1 MIFKTF
7 ENNDIDKWIAK
18 IGLFGKSFNDVIDS
32 INKRK
37 LDIDNL
43 MSSGLV
49 SSYSDA
55 KKQVGG
61 IFSYLYSKNDIK
73 SQLIDVDSVF
83 PKIDTSNVKEI
94 KAEIVDMSKSVA
106 NNEITWQELFDIL
119 PIGEKHFAELGL
131 QMEGQII
138 TEDGLILA
146 NEKARASAIAHNNA
160 LKQQTLGAKAAT
172 IAMKGLAMVGN
183 MLFMFAATKALE
195 LIVKAID
202 DYVHRL
208 DNAKEA
214 LESTQSELES
224 VNKEIDETTSKIKEL
239 ESIDNLSIIDKEDL
253 EQLKL
258 QNEELRIRQK
268 YLEAQEQKDKEKVAK
283 YTEQSY
289 RNKYGE
295 SVDRSDIDKYKESY
309 NTPKSQTASTY
320 LTGGSNTTSTP
331 YGAGQQAQEQ
341 EEGNRLAELIAKY
354 EYYSDLKKKA
364 IQDEDSEAIEK
375 YNQKLESISDNL
387 SENRTELQGFKDDIE
402 ASGEA
407 SPYLDEIKD
416 KLKLIDDTLLSP
428 GQNLV
433 NFINSEELESDKE
446 KLIELANSGNLTQ
459 DELEKNF
466 SNVNDY
472 LKENGLTLED
482 LIGIIKI
489 YKEELESVP
498 NETPIYSLQS
508 YLDQENMS
516 EVKKSLLELAKSGKI
531 TEETF
536 NSTEEYRKLL
546 TDLGMD
552 AEEASEKLKEMA
564 SEDSDMEDWQKQ
576 LQSARTS
583 IEELTK
589 IKSSISSSGITS
601 DSLDTIISKYPEL
614 LAYSDDMQ
622 GMLSAIDNFLYEQ
635 KDAAQ
640 VAGDALLD
648 YSTVIY
654 DQVVSSIYEDC
665 ANANS
670 NLINELAQGYNIDL
684 NNFSSLAQAKE
695 AIDTQLLQTL
705 MEMWGKYYGI
715 VVDSVTGL
723 ASVTQNLP
731 DFYQNE
737 EAQNQLA
744 TYNQIITK
752 LNATKDKF
760 EKGLNFGSVDSAGSA
775 GKESA
780 DAYLEAFEKEL
791 GDLDDLK
798 DRGVISEKEY
808 LDHLRE
814 LYTRYFK
821 DKKQY
826 LDQYNKY
833 EKQYLD
839 GMESLYNSALS
850 GITKLMGKQIDKYS
864 EEKEVAVSSLEEERD
879 ARLAVIDAQK
889 EQLQSQIDL
898 IEKQIDDKQKEI
910 DAINDAADAR
920 KRELDLQKAQ
930 YELERARNQRTI
942 LQYSEE
948 KGMHYVK
955 DDSAERD
962 AKENVDDAKR
972 EIQIAAIQKEIDLL
986 NEQKDAIQEQID
998 LLDKQSDQIEEY
1010 YSKMIESTEKYYD
1023 SLIKSMENQKSKW
1036 EELADIKEVA
1046 DAYSAV
1052 QQIFGDLGYTVEDVL
1067 SGNEQAFEDFRNKYI
1082 ALMNDMNSNSWFG
1095 DGLSYA
1101 TGKAK
1106 EDLGSF
1112 LDSTNEVADG
1122 LDNLSEKSSA
1132 VDGVATSLG
1141 NASTSA
1147 SELSTNTNGLSDNLN
1162 GISDSLNN
1170 FPTEDKFSGLTTQF
1184 TELGKA
1190 IGEVAKALGID
1201 GEGSVNSLVTALS
1214 GISEISLGDEQT
1226 GVIAQFNALA
1236 SAVNAVSSAINGTG
1250 GGVSSDPQDSKSQSM
1265 SAGATG
1271 TSGSITY
1278 ALDELKSKA
1287 DEVLGTG
1294 GGEDSTG
1301 EGTIGQF
1308 EQLEQAV
1315 KDVSTAIGSGGGEGE
1330 ESGGKSNGEEDAD
1343 NLIGAITSLGEQS
1356 EETLGESGGEG
1367 VIGRFEQFRD
1377 VINEAN
1383 EHVTGISDGLDAI
1396 DGKEVECTI
1405 KINIESNG
1413 SIPHFAEGT
1422 VLGNMNLDSSEY
1434 KAKYGSAHVAGTA
1447 NVQGNWGVREAGKSL
1462 VGEEGQEL
1470 WVHRGT
1476 GKFETVGNRGAEFI
1490 NVQKGDLIFNHEQT
1504 KQLLRDG
1511 QISSRGKAYANGT
1524 ANKPSVLDRLRAQGY
1539 EVQKYEW
1546 KDMYGN
1552 LISPQQMNEAA
1563 KAWVSGTYECLTPM
1577 NDFKEKIKETV
1588 KVIEG
1593 ANVVNNTMNQQPINV
1608 TMGDIHLHEVQDVDG
1623 LSKAIIHQMPGK
1635 MLQAIHQK

>member
-1 MIFKTF
+1 MVAQISDGKLSLGGLFNGLRVQVDQYESIIKKFSELDFGQDSDLLVNGKADWEAIAKAIGTTDARAIGYFKTLDNGKGTIDNSSASIEGMSEYLKKTGQAF
-7 ENNDIDKWIAK
+7 DFAALKAGLLNAALNAGIMLAFSLAVKAVTEAWDEYNYTVEESQQNIDEINDKIKDLTQQLDELNSIEDKSQYDEKKIGYLQQELDLQERLLEIEQKRYYQNLIGTSFSDNFDKDSLVSKQGAEYNHNNKNNLENLTRRATNYINDVELYNQKIIEAEQNVENGLMTQEDVNNIIKKRTDLLSDQENIEDQLLTNMAGYLENEQSAQEALDSGLLTGKDLEKAQEMVTYWHQMYVDSLGLLENVQKVSGTYDDTKDRLTLKFGKIDPNDFDTLTDEEKRIALTLEPDADIDFDELKSK
-18 IGLFGKSFNDVIDS
+18 IEE
-32 INKRK
+32 K
-37 LDIDNL
+37 LN
-43 MSSGLV
+43 
-49 SSYSDA
+49 
-55 KKQVGG
+55 
-61 IFSYLYSKNDIK
+61 NPP
-73 SQLIDVDSVF
+73 IDVD
-83 PKIDTSNVKEI
+83 IETS
-94 KAEIVDMSKSVA
+94 
-106 NNEITWQELFDIL
+106 
-119 PIGEKHFAELGL
+119 PI
-131 QMEGQII
+131 
-138 TEDGLILA
+138 
-146 NEKARASAIAHNNA
+146 S
-160 LKQQTLGAKAAT
+160 
-172 IAMKGLAMVGN
+172 
-183 MLFMFAATKALE
+183 
-195 LIVKAID
+195 
-202 DYVHRL
+202 
-208 DNAKEA
+208 
-214 LESTQSELES
+214 
-224 VNKEIDETTSKIKEL
+224 
-239 ESIDNLSIIDKEDL
+239 NLSD
-253 EQLKL
+253 
-258 QNEELRIRQK
+258 
-268 YLEAQEQKDKEKVAK
+268 
-283 YTEQSY
+283 
-289 RNKYGE
+289 
-295 SVDRSDIDKYKESY
+295 
-309 NTPKSQTASTY
+309 
-320 LTGGSNTTSTP
+320 
-331 YGAGQQAQEQ
+331 
-341 EEGNRLAELIAKY
+341 
-354 EYYSDLKKKA
+354 
-364 IQDEDSEAIEK
+364 
-375 YNQKLESISDNL
+375 
-387 SENRTELQGFKDDIE
+387 
-402 ASGEA
+402 
-407 SPYLDEIKD
+407 
-416 KLKLIDDTLLSP
+416 
-428 GQNLV
+428 
-433 NFINSEELESDKE
+433 
-446 KLIELANSGNLTQ
+446 
-459 DELEKNF
+459 
-466 SNVNDY
+466 
-472 LKENGLTLED
+472 
-482 LIGIIKI
+482 
-489 YKEELESVP
+489 
-498 NETPIYSLQS
+498 
-508 YLDQENMS
+508 YLDQESMT
-516 EVKKSLLELAKSGKI
+516 EIKKSLLELAKSGEI
-531 TEETF
+531 SEETF

-552 AEEASEKLKEMA
+552 AEEASERLKEMA

-622 GMLSAIDNFLYEQ
+622 GMLSAIDNLLYEQ

-654 DQVVSSIYEDC
+654 GQVVSSIYEDC

-760 EKGLNFGSVDSAGSA
+760 ENGLDFGSVDSASSVGKSA
-775 GKESA
+775 G

-808 LDHLRE
+808 LDRLRE
-814 LYTRYFK
+814 LYQRYFK
-821 DKKQY
+821 DKEKY
-826 LDQYNKY
+826 VDQYQKY
-833 EKQYLD
+833 EKKYLD
-839 GMESLYNSALS
+839 GMYSLYNSALS
-850 GITKLMGKQIDKYS
+850 GITKLMGKQIDAYS
-864 EEKEVAVSSLEEERD
+864 EEKESVVSALEEERD

-898 IEKQIDDKQKEI
+898 IEKQIDEKQKEI

-962 AKENVDDAKR
+962 AKEKVDDAKR
-972 EIQIAAIQKEIDLL
+972 EIQIAAIEKEIDLL
-986 NEQKDAIQEQID
+986 NEKKDLIQEQID
-998 LLDKQSDQIEEY
+998 LLDKQADEVESY

-1052 QQIFGDLGYTVEDVL
+1052 QQVFGDLGYTVEDVL

-1082 ALMNDMNSNSWFG
+1082 SLMNDMNSNSSFG

-1141 NASTSA
+1141 NVSTSA

-1184 TELGKA
+1184 IELGKA

-1250 GGVSSDPQDSKSQSM
+1250 GGASNDPQDSKSQSM

-1271 TSGSITY
+1271 TSGSITS
-1278 ALDELKSKA
+1278 ALDELKAKA

-1294 GGEDSTG
+1294 GGEDSAG

-1315 KDVSTAIGSGGGEGE
+1315 KDVSTAIGSGGGKGE

-1356 EETLGESGGEG
+1356 EETLGKFGGEG
-1367 VIGRFEQFRD
+1367 VIGRFEQFKD
-1377 VINEAN
+1377 VIGEAN
-1383 EHVTGISDGLDAI
+1383 EHITGISDGLDAI

-1405 KINIESNG
+1405 TVNIKQNG
-1413 SIPHFAEGT
+1413 SLPAGFGAWTGT
-1422 VLGNMNLDSSEY
+1422 AMNLESGSY
-1434 KAKYGSAHVAGTA
+1434 NAKYGKGLVDGTAHVEGTA
-1447 NVQGNWGVREAGKSL
+1447 KVTGDWGVHQGGQALLGELGREIIVRQGRFFT
-1462 VGEEGQEL
+1462 VGE
-1470 WVHRGT
+1470 
-1476 GKFETVGNRGAEFI
+1476 NGAEMH
-1490 NVQKGDLIFNHEQT
+1490 NLQPGDIVFNHVQT
-1504 KQLLRDG
+1504 EELLKNG
-1511 QISSRGKAYANGT
+1511 HISSRGKAYANGT
-1524 ANKPSVLDRLRAQGY
+1524 VNKPSVLDRLRAQGY

-1593 ANVVNNTMNQQPINV
+1593 ANVVNNTMNQQPISV